1 MDCHL
6 GLDLEASREY
16 GIGLDE
22 GEVERAV
29 SGHDIG
35 DVRIEQA
42 VDGTADQPVAEV
54 VEGPLV
60 LLEVGGG
67 EPVADDHVVAVE
79 HLGHHGGCR
88 VGRVGVVAVGH
99 DVHVRVDV
107 LEHGPDHVALALAG
121 LAANDGALGCGDL
134 GGAVGG
140 VVVVHVDGR
149 IRQGVL
155 EVAHHLADGD
165 LLVVAGEEYGNGG
178 IIICFRHIYNY
189 NGSTGLRYMSV
200 IAKLRLKCCTNT
212 WEAAIDVGS
221 MYVGVRNMKL
231 TRKAVA

>member
-1 MDCHL
+1 MDGHL
-6 GLDLEASREY
+6 GLDFEAAREH

-22 GEVERAV
+22 REAERPV
-29 SGHDIG
+29 SGHDVG
-35 DVRIEQA
+35 DMRIEQA

-140 VVVVHVDGR
+140 VVVVHVDR
-149 IRQGVL
+149 SIRQRGL
-155 EVAHHLADGD
+155 EVAHHLADCD
-165 LLVVAGEEYGNGG
+165 LLV
-178 IIICFRHIYNY
+178 
-189 NGSTGLRYMSV
+189 
-200 IAKLRLKCCTNT
+200 K
-212 WEAAIDVGS
+212 
-221 MYVGVRNMKL
+221 
-231 TRKAVA
+231 TRKKHRDGRLIIFEHGGYYTCWPVPVCDT

>member
-134 GGAVGG
+134 GGAVRG

>member
-1 MDCHL
+1 MDGHL
-6 GLDLEASREY
+6 GLDFEAAREH

-22 GEVERAV
+22 REAERPV
-29 SGHDIG
+29 SGHDVG
-35 DVRIEQA
+35 DMRIEQA

-121 LAANDGALGCGDL
+121 LAAHDGALGCGDL

-140 VVVVHVDGR
+140 VVVVHVDR
-149 IRQGVL
+149 SIRQRGL
-155 EVAHHLADGD
+155 EVAHHLADRE
-165 LLVVAGEEYGNGG
+165 LLV
-178 IIICFRHIYNY
+178 
-189 NGSTGLRYMSV
+189 
-200 IAKLRLKCCTNT
+200 K
-212 WEAAIDVGS
+212 
-221 MYVGVRNMKL
+221 
-231 TRKAVA
+231 TRKKHRNGRLIILEHGGYYTCWPVPVCDT

>member
-6 GLDLEASREY
+6 GLDFEAAREH

-22 GEVERAV
+22 REAERPV

-35 DVRIEQA
+35 DMRIEQA

-67 EPVADDHVVAVE
+67 KPVADDHVVSVE
-79 HLGHHGGCR
+79 HLGDHGRGR

-99 DVHVRVDV
+99 HVHVRVDV
-107 LEHGPDHVALALAG
+107 LEHGADDVALALARLPADDRAFG
-121 LAANDGALGCGDL
+121 LGDL
-134 GGAVGG
+134 GGAVRG

-221 MYVGVRNMKL
+221 MYVGIRNMKL

>member
-1 MDCHL
+1 MDGHL
-6 GLDLEASREY
+6 GLDFEAAREH

-22 GEVERAV
+22 REAERPV
-29 SGHDIG
+29 SGHDVG
-35 DVRIEQA
+35 DMRIEQA

-121 LAANDGALGCGDL
+121 LAAHDGTRVPGDL
-134 GGAVGG
+134 GGVVGA

-149 IRQGVL
+149 ARQRGP
-155 EVAHHLADGD
+155 EVAHHIADRD
-165 LLVVAGEEYGNGG
+165 LLVVA
-178 IIICFRHIYNY
+178 R
-189 NGSTGLRYMSV
+189 
-200 IAKLRLKCCTNT
+200 
-212 WEAAIDVGS
+212 
-221 MYVGVRNMKL
+221 
-231 TRKAVA
+231 

>member
-1 MDCHL
+1 MDGHL
-6 GLDLEASREY
+6 GLDLEASREH
-16 GIGLDE
+16 GVGFDE
-22 GEVERAV
+22 GEAERAV
-29 SGHDIG
+29 SGHDVG
-35 DVRIEQA
+35 DVRTEQV
-42 VDGTADQPVAEV
+42 VDGAAHKSVAEV
-54 VEGPLV
+54 VERALV
-60 LLEVGGG
+60 LLEVCGG
-67 EPVADDHVVAVE
+67 EAVANDHVVAFE
-79 HLGHHGGCR
+79 HLGHHGGR
-88 VGRVGVVAVGH
+88 GVGRVGVVAVGH
-99 DVHVRVDV
+99 HVHVRVDV
-107 LEHGPDHVALALAG
+107 LEHGADDVALALARLPADDRAFG
-121 LAANDGALGCGDL
+121 LGDL
-134 GGAVGG
+134 GGAVRG

-221 MYVGVRNMKL
+221 MYVGIRNMKL

>member
-79 HLGHHGGCR
+79 HLGTM
-88 VGRVGVVAVGH
+88 
-99 DVHVRVDV
+99 
-107 LEHGPDHVALALAG
+107 AG
-121 LAANDGALGCGDL
+121 AAS
-134 GGAVGG
+134 
-140 VVVVHVDGR
+140 
-149 IRQGVL
+149 
-155 EVAHHLADGD
+155 
-165 LLVVAGEEYGNGG
+165 AG
-178 IIICFRHIYNY
+178 
-189 NGSTGLRYMSV
+189 
-200 IAKLRLKCCTNT
+200 
-212 WEAAIDVGS
+212 
-221 MYVGVRNMKL
+221 
-231 TRKAVA
+231 

>member
-1 MDCHL
+1 MDGHL
-6 GLDLEASREY
+6 RLNLETTREH

-22 GEVERAV
+22 REAERPV

-35 DVRIEQA
+35 DVRAEQP
-42 VDGTADQPVAEV
+42 VDGAAHQTVAEI
-54 VEGPLV
+54 VERPLV

-67 EPVADDHVVAVE
+67 EAVSNHHVVAFE
-79 HLGHHGGCR
+79 HLGHHGGR
-88 VGRVGVVAVGH
+88 GVGRVGVVAVGH
-99 DVHVRVDV
+99 HVHVRVDV
-107 LEHGPDHVALALAG
+107 LEHGADDVALALARLPADDRAFG
-121 LAANDGALGCGDL
+121 LGDL
-134 GGAVGG
+134 GGAVRG

-221 MYVGVRNMKL
+221 MYVGIRNMKL